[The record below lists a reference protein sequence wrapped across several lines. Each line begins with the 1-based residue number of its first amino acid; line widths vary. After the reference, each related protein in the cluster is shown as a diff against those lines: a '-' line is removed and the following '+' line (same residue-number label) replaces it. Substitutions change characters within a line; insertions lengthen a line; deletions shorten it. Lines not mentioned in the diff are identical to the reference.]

1 MWLCTVNFLPSIN
14 MITIIV
20 IKLNYFMCEKTNF
33 QKLNCLVECFLGQS
47 H

>member
-1 MWLCTVNFLPSIN
+1 MGLCSVNFLPSIN

-20 IKLNYFMCEKTNF
+20 IKLNYFMCEEANF
-33 QKLNCLVECFLGQS
+33 QKLNCLVEYFLGQS